1 MPWFCAMSKP
11 NHEQLAAA
19 NLKRQCYEYYLP
31 LIKQAKPGKGWVIEP
46 LFRRYLFIFSDGRW
60 YSIKNTKGIS
70 HFLTGEDGPKT
81 VNPEIIA
88 AIKAREGPDGMVCLV
103 PPPKFLPGQTVK
115 VEEGPFA
122 GHFALFEGM
131 TPPDRCHVL
140 MSWLGGKVKATVGEA
155 LLAAA

>member
-11 NHEQLAAA
+11 CQEQLAAA
-19 NLKRQCYEYYLP
+19 NLKRQCYDYYLP

-46 LFRRYLFIFSDGRW
+46 LFRRYLFIFSTGQW
-60 YSIKNTKGIS
+60 YSLRSTKGIS
-70 HFLTGEDGPKT
+70 HLLTGEDGPQ
-81 VNPEIIA
+81 VVSPDIIKLL
-88 AIKAREGPDGMVCLV
+88 KAREGPDGMVCLT

-122 GHFALFEGM
+122 GHFALFEG
-131 TPPDRCHVL
+131 TTAHDRCNIL
-140 MSWLGGKVKATVGEA
+140 LKWLGGSVKVSVDEG